1 MFKTAFS
8 YTKQSFNK
16 WPVIETIHMDSYEL
30 ADAYKDKVP
39 YVWFVDTEYNVRED
53 FNWNF
58 RPDEEDKF
66 SVHSFPRCYHKSK
79 KPINWNAVKLVPTNP
94 STRINEEVK
103 QRVISSFSQGE
114 YPTYVY
120 SFNDKFSLKK
130 MLERSKDKQHRII
143 RTRKSLNEIL
153 LNLNLDY
160 VEDYVWLVDIDV
172 EIDNKFYF
180 DFQPDSQNT
189 IYMFKLNHKSTNLI
203 YGDLGLILV
212 PKSYIVSLQNNTP
225 IELNYKEVDMLGGT
239 LNDMTDPKKA
249 WERAF
254 STACLLIQ
262 NKFPNNDKKLKNKIM
277 SSYIANN
284 TSRVHDYIKDACEC
298 AVKQTEKSVIDVE
311 NLHNH
316 QWLEE
321 VFEERQR
328 FIRDE
333 RSALHPNRLDIIKRI
348 YGEDSDQY
356 KAYEEKLKAV

>member
-16 WPVIETIHMDSYEL
+16 WPVIETSNMDSYEL
-30 ADAYKDKVP
+30 ADAYKDKAP
-39 YVWFVDTEYNVRED
+39 YVWFVDPEYHIIDD

-58 RPDEEDKF
+58 RPEEDNKF
-66 SVHSFPRCYHKSK
+66 HIHSFPRCYVKSK
-79 KPINWNAVKLVPTNP
+79 KPINWNVVKLVPTNP
-94 STRINEEVK
+94 TTRINVEVK
-103 QRVISSFSQGE
+103 QRTISSYSQCE

-130 MLERSKDKQHRII
+130 MLERSKSKQHRII
-143 RTRKSLNEIL
+143 RTRKSLNEVF

-160 VEDYVWLVDIDV
+160 IEDYVWLVDID
-172 EIDNKFYF
+172 IDIDDKFYF
-180 DFQPDSQNT
+180 DFQPDLENT
-189 IYMFKLNHKSTNLI
+189 IYMFKLNHKSTNLV

-225 IELNYKEVDMLGGT
+225 MKLNYKEVDILAGE

-254 STACLLIQ
+254 ATASLLLQ
-262 NKFPNNDKKLKNKIM
+262 NKFPNNNKKLKNKIM
-277 SSYIANN
+277 SGYISNS
-284 TSRVHDYIKDACEC
+284 TSRIHDYIKDACEC
-298 AVKQTEKSVIDVE
+298 AVKQNEKTAIDTD

-316 QWLEE
+316 QWLEQ
-321 VFEERQR
+321 VFEERQA
-328 FIRDE
+328 FIRNE
-333 RSALHPNRLDIIKRI
+333 RAVLHPSRLDIIKRI

-356 KAYEEKLKAV
+356 KEYEQKLKAV

>member
-39 YVWFVDTEYNVRED
+39 YVWFVDTEYSVRED

-58 RPDEEDKF
+58 RPDEDTKF
-66 SVHSFPRCYHKSK
+66 NVHSFPRCYHKSK
-79 KPINWNAVKLVPTNP
+79 KPINWNVVKLVPTNP
-94 STRINEEVK
+94 ATRTNTVVQ
-103 QRVISSFSQGE
+103 QRLISSFSQGE

-130 MLERSKDKQHRII
+130 MLERSKSKQHRII
-143 RTRKSLNEIL
+143 RTRKSLDDIF

-160 VEDYVWLVDIDV
+160 IEDYVWLVDIDV
-172 EIDNKFYF
+172 DVDSKFYF
-180 DFQPDSQNT
+180 DFQPDLENT
-189 IYMFKLNHKSTNLI
+189 IYMFKLNHKSTNLV

-212 PKSYIVSLQNNTP
+212 PKSYIVSIQNNTP

-262 NKFPNNDKKLKNKIM
+262 KKFPNNDKKLKNKIM

-298 AVKQTEKSVIDVE
+298 AVKQTEKSFIDVE